1 MIINIISFEIRKIFS
16 TPTAWVI
23 FAISQFLLALL
34 FYTLLSEYI
43 SQPAKFDGRGLTEIV
58 VAGYYQLS
66 GVYFVFLAP
75 FLTMRLISE
84 EVRSGTIRL
93 FFSSPV
99 SISEL
104 IIGKY
109 FGALLFILSIVMLIS
124 LIPAS
129 LAFGTN
135 LDIGH
140 FFACVLGLVL
150 LITTLTSVGLF
161 VSTLFQHPL
170 LAGVSCFASL
180 ILLWTADLAE
190 SNNALLNIIVNYL
203 SLHKH
208 YNSFT
213 EGIFNTTDVFYFMI
227 VSITFVALSVWR
239 LDSMRTYHW

>member
-16 TPTAWVI
+16 TPIAWVI
-23 FAISQFLLALL
+23 FAFSQFLLALL

-43 SQPAKFDGRGLTEIV
+43 SQPAKFAGRGLTEIV
-58 VAGYYQLS
+58 VAGYYQFS
-66 GVYFVFLAP
+66 GVFFVFLAP

-93 FFSSPV
+93 LFSSPV
-99 SISEL
+99 SISE
-104 IIGKY
+104 IILGKY
-109 FGALLFILSIVMLIS
+109 FGTLIFIFSIATLVS

-129 LAFGTN
+129 LAFGTR
-135 LDIGH
+135 LDVGH
-140 FFACVLGLVL
+140 FFTCVFGLLL

-161 VSTLFQHPL
+161 VSTLFKHPL

-190 SNNALLNIIVNYL
+190 SNNPPLNIMVNYL

-213 EGIFNTTDVFYFMI
+213 EGIFNTTDVFYFLI
-227 VSITFVALSVWR
+227 VSITFVALSIWR